1 MRNRYKNTKKTF
13 HHPQSVGDDKRPNSF
28 LKYSTTFYTNSPES
42 NSDIYVI
49 TQHGDRLDNLAY
61 QYYGAPSLWWFIANV
76 NNLNTMYVEAGLQL
90 RIPASV
96 ADART
101 F

>member
-1 MRNRYKNTKKTF
+1 M
-13 HHPQSVGDDKRPNSF
+13 
-28 LKYSTTFYTNSPES
+28 
-42 NSDIYVI
+42 I

-76 NNLNTMYVEAGLQL
+76 NNLNTMNVEAGLQL

>member
-42 NSDIYVI
+42 NSVIYVI
-49 TQHGDRLDNLAY
+49 TQHGDRFDLLAEQFY
-61 QYYGAPSLWWFIANV
+61 KDPSLWWYLGKA
-76 NNLNTMYVEAGLQL
+76 NNLKTMNVPTGTSL
-90 RIPASV
+90 RIPATV
-96 ADART
+96 ENAKGG
-101 F
+101 